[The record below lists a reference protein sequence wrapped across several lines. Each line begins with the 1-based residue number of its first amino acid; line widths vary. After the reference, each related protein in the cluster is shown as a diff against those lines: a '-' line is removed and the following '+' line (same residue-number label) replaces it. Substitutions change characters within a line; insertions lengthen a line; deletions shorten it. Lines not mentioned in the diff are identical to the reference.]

1 MKIINKFNNQ
11 IIFEDNSST
20 IKATVLSALKSGA
33 NLSGAN
39 LLRANLLRANLSGAN
54 LFGAYLSGANLLR
67 ANLSGANLSEA
78 NLSEADLSGADLSG
92 ANLWGVN
99 LSGAKNLSSSLDILL
114 DQKGKQYAY
123 KYVTNNNMS
132 PLQSSEQIK
141 YEIGKFISLEL
152 FESDRRISC
161 GAGINVAT
169 KAWCLNNMSKS
180 DHILLLISYQAKDIV
195 CVPYATDGKF
205 RVRKCKVEKVIPE
218 SEY

>member
-1 MKIINKFNNQ
+1 MLRRSGRIDIMQSYFKRIEYSK
-11 IIFEDNSST
+11 DDDLKDAVST
-20 IKATVLSALKSGA
+20 LLKSRK
-33 NLSGAN
+33 NSVQSSGEN
-39 LLRANLLRANLSGAN
+39 
-54 LFGAYLSGANLLR
+54 FTQ
-67 ANLSGANLSEA
+67 
-78 NLSEADLSGADLSG
+78 
-92 ANLWGVN
+92 
-99 LSGAKNLSSSLDILL
+99 NLSSSLDILL

-123 KYVTNNNMS
+123 KYVTKNNMS

-205 RVRKCKVEKVIPE
+205 RVRKCKVEKGTG
-218 SEY
+218 